1 MGQSKEILIHQK
13 MDMDQESNPQKELN
27 WFSIRPGIYQHYKGR
42 FYYVIG
48 EVTEHETRNRMV
60 LYIPLYLVSGTQVMT
75 ARDIESFKK
84 KFRRIDP

>member
-75 ARDIESFKK
+75 VRDIESFKK